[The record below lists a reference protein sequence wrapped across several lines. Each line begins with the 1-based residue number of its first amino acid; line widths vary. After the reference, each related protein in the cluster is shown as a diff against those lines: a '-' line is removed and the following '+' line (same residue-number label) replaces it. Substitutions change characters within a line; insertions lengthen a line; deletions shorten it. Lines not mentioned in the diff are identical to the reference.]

1 MNLID
6 SYIEDDRLLRSTV
19 VRDLGDNGT
28 INRQDTIITKEEF
41 LMCYREW
48 VEKPQMR
55 RNAARVK
62 R

>member
-1 MNLID
+1 MNE
-6 SYIEDDRLLRSTV
+6 SYIEDDMLLRSTV

-28 INRQDTIITKEEF
+28 INRQDIIITKEEF

-55 RNAARVK
+55 RNTARVK